1 MDEFRCD
8 VPQSLYEHF
17 LFTHFKFYESRLC
30 PLFFI
35 WWQGCIFYG
44 PDFRKKHANTMPL
57 CPQPLSHHPSSYE
70 KQHPKVLITILGQT
84 MNELYDDKGKG
95 ANFS

>member
-1 MDEFRCD
+1 
-8 VPQSLYEHF
+8 
-17 LFTHFKFYESRLC
+17 
-30 PLFFI
+30 
-35 WWQGCIFYG
+35 
-44 PDFRKKHANTMPL
+44 MPL

-70 KQHPKVLITILGQT
+70 KHSSVQHPKVLITILGQT